1 MQEKLEMQQRLQI
14 QNEIKKIEGKLITK
28 AMELIDSKQP
38 FQSMEENQIRN
49 VLDVA
54 LMTDCVEVIDV
65 YIKYQIGRSKP
76 NEKWRFGNFGDS
88 LIIQIKELKEKA
100 KEIADFSEIKT
111 AIEPIWLQLTRLY
124 LGHLNHYFYYR
135 KKERE

>member
-1 MQEKLEMQQRLQI
+1 MQERAKQRLQI
-14 QNEIKKIEGKLITK
+14 QNKIRDTEGKLITK

-38 FQSMEENQIRN
+38 FLSMEENQIRN

-54 LMTDCVEVIDV
+54 LMTDCVEVVDV

-76 NEKWRFGNFGDS
+76 NEKWRFSNFGDS

-100 KEIADFSEIKT
+100 KEIADFLKIKT
-111 AIEPIWLQLTRLY
+111 DMDPIWLQLTRLY
-124 LGHLNHYFYYR
+124 LGHLNRYFYYR
-135 KKERE
+135 KKE